1 MPEAVAY
8 AIEYLYTAEV
18 IGFETALA
26 ATAAAGTIASG
37 AMLVG
42 GLAYSSAQ
50 KRKAAR
56 AARDAYNSA
65 QVDRLVNVVSTV
77 APRELVLGRVRKAG
91 TVFFRASTDT
101 NNTKFVM
108 LVALAG
114 HEIDAVETIYLNDVA
129 VTLDGSG
136 YVTDEPYAVA
146 RRTSAAETFTGTSIT
161 LAHTPID
168 DASVTVVLPGGTG
181 PTIESQ
187 AIAFTRSGATITVD
201 AGYSGYTKTVQYQ
214 WNDPSSKVKITTYLG
229 TAGQT
234 ADSAMVTDFPTLWSS
249 AHRARGVAYL
259 KVECTYD
266 EQAFPSGLP
275 SVSATIR
282 GAKVY
287 DPRTATTA
295 WSENPALMMRH
306 VLLHP
311 QFGKRSSITS
321 DEDAR
326 ITTAANACDT
336 ATTYTVGGVAQ
347 ASRAL
352 YKAGIVVPFGAPAR
366 DVLDDL
372 TQAMAGSWAYAAG
385 QFYVRAGAYSA
396 SVLTLTD
403 ADLATVSRRSDG
415 GLDQR
420 ATQIVT
426 HQARDQ
432 MFNVVT
438 PTIWDSAQDYKRSA
452 LTPLKSSTLITRDGA
467 ELVREVVM
475 PAVTYAPQALH
486 IAGVMMRDARDPLTV
501 SLSFKLTAYR
511 VELFDT
517 VALTISRYGWSGKLF
532 MVTGRDW
539 THDGSIRLTLKET
552 ASSIFTMDAN
562 FSAQGGADNTG
573 LPAPWDLPAIT
584 ITDVSSGVSQR
595 LVYGDGRSIP
605 RVCVTWAAQ
614 TDLMITQGGRIEVQ
628 YRHGTTT
635 SAWETVSVAGAET
648 QVLISG
654 LSDKATYIFRARAV
668 TPAAVGPWGAQFA
681 HKVEQVE
688 QGGFIGVLASRD
700 EGALGW
706 SGTKSGFSVLGAGA
720 DRYLEGAGAQT
731 WNNVA
736 NTWNGWTYWNASPTS
751 PATYTANAVELGTA
765 QSGQVVVYTDADGT
779 VATEISVSQDYGV
792 TWSAWSDVLTFVGTN
807 VKARVTVTGSI
818 PTVRALRWQIRGP
831 MHTEQRN
838 NLSPAD
844 LPSAYRVGTGN
855 IYVPMS
861 RAYSALTVATVTAI
875 NDSTGGSWTWRL
887 ALSIVPVGPNPPG
900 PQFMFYKDGVLTDP
914 EYVSIYLEGY

>member
-1 MPEAVAY
+1 MAEAV
-8 AIEYLYTAEV
+8 LFVAEV
-18 IGFETALA
+18 IAEAGFAEA
-26 ATAAAGTIASG
+26 AYTAAVYASEIAAGALI
-37 AMLVG
+37 VG
-42 GLAYSSAQ
+42 GMAYSSAQ
-50 KRKAAR
+50 KRKMAR
-56 AARDAYNSA
+56 MARDAYNAA
-65 QVDRLVNVVSTV
+65 QVDRMANVVSTV

-91 TVFFRASTDT
+91 TVFFKASTDT

-146 RRTSAAETFTGTSIT
+146 RRISEAETFTGTSIT

-187 AIAFTRSGATITVD
+187 SIAFTRSGAGITVD
-201 AGYSGYTKTVQYQ
+201 AAYDGFTKTVQYQ
-214 WNDPSSKVKITTYLG
+214 WNDPSSKVKITSYLG
-229 TAGQT
+229 TSGQT
-234 ADSAMVTDFPTLWSS
+234 ADSDMVTDFPTMWSS

-282 GAKVY
+282 GAKIY
-287 DPRTATTA
+287 DPRSATTV
-295 WSENPALMMRH
+295 WTENPALMMRH
-306 VLLHP
+306 VLLHA
-311 QFGKRSSITS
+311 QFGKRASITS
-321 DEDAR
+321 DEDTR

-336 ATTYTVGGVAQ
+336 STVYTVGGVAQ

-372 TQAMAGSWAYAAG
+372 AQAMAGSWAYAAG
-385 QFYVRAGAYSA
+385 QFYLKAGTYTA

-403 ADLATVSRRSDG
+403 ADLAVVSRRPDG
-415 GLDQR
+415 SVEQR
-420 ATQIVT
+420 AIQITT
-426 HQARDQ
+426 HKARDQ

-438 PTIWDSAQDYKRSA
+438 PTIWDGAQDYKQTT

-467 ELVREVVM
+467 ELVQEVSM

-486 IAGVMMRDARDPLTV
+486 IAGIMLRDARDPLTV
-501 SLSFKLTAYR
+501 VLPFKLTVYR

-517 VALTISRYGWSGKLF
+517 IALTISRYGWSGKLF
-532 MVTGRDW
+532 TVLGRDW
-539 THDGSIRLTLKET
+539 GHDGSIRLTLKET
-552 ASSIFTMDAN
+552 ASSIFTMDAD

-584 ITDVSSGVSQR
+584 ITDVASGSAERIIQ
-595 LVYGDGRSIP
+595 GDGRSVP
-605 RVCVTWAAQ
+605 RVRVTWSAQ
-614 TDLMITQGGRIEVQ
+614 TDLTITQGGRIEVQ
-628 YRHGTTT
+628 YRAGTV
-635 SAWETVSVAGAET
+635 SDAWEAVSVSGSET

-654 LSDKATYIFRARAV
+654 LTDKLTYIFRARAV
-668 TPAAVGPWGAQFA
+668 TPVAVGPWGEQYA
-681 HKVEQVE
+681 HQVEQVE
-688 QGGFIGVLASRD
+688 QGGFIGVLQSKD

-706 SGTKSGFSVLGAGA
+706 SGTKSGFSVLGSGV
-720 DRYLEGAGAQT
+720 DTYLEGTGSAT
-731 WNNVA
+731 WDTVSS
-736 NTWNGWTYWNASPTS
+736 TWDAWSQWNASPTS
-751 PATYTANAVELGTA
+751 PATYTTASPIILGIPQA
-765 QSGQVVVYTDADGT
+765 GQVVVFTDADGT
-779 VATEISVSQDYGV
+779 VTPEISVSQDGV
-792 TWSAWSDVLTFVGTN
+792 TFSAWTEVLSFVGAY
-807 VKARVTVTGSI
+807 VKLRITVTGTI

-831 MHTEQRN
+831 MHTEQIN

-844 LPSAYRVGTGN
+844 VPSAYRVGTGD

-861 RAYSALTVATVTAI
+861 RSYSALTVATVTAI
-875 NDSTGGSWTWRL
+875 NDSAGGSWTWRL
-887 ALSIVPVGPNPPG
+887 AMTIVPVGPNPRG
-900 PQFMFYKDGVLTDP
+900 PQFQFFQDGVLADP